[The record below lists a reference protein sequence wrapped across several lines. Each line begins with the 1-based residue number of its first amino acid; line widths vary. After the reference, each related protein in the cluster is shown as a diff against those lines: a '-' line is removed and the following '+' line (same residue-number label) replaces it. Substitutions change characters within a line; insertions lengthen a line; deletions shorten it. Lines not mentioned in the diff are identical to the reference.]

1 MGQYPEDEVK
11 DSRGGLVFLCCLILA
26 GEASGE
32 VHSCFEVFSDYCV
45 RICGFQ

>member
-1 MGQYPEDEVK
+1 MCQYPEDEVK
-11 DSRGGLVFLCCLILA
+11 DSCCGLVFLRGLILP

-32 VHSCFEVFSDYCV
+32 IHSCFEVFSDYCV